1 LQRSDGDPAS
11 DSKDFGAIERRSIEH
26 PDALHDATAA
36 DFAIAFQYHCR
47 RCPGSPGLCVIGTFV
62 PSSSRLMTA
71 GKSHWVVREEA
82 VMGTA
87 VRVELAHDDPRVGA
101 SAAEAVIQEMRRVDG
116 AMSPYKPESEL
127 SRIDR
132 EAGRAAVPISPELFD
147 LIRRSIDFSQWSG
160 GAFDITFAAVGRF
173 YDYRNR
179 VRPSDAQV
187 ARALAAFDYHH
198 LLLDAGR
205 RTIRF
210 AHPEVQIDLGGI
222 AKGYAVDNCVRLLQS
237 RGVRAAM
244 VSAGGD
250 SRVFGS
256 RDGRPW
262 IIGVRDPRRPDGMI
276 ARLPLIDA
284 AISTSGDY
292 ERYFEEDG
300 VRHHHILDPAT
311 GKSAVG
317 VRAATIV
324 GPDATT
330 TEGVSKTVFVKGV
343 HAGLKLVDSLPGV
356 DAVVVDAGGRMF
368 YSNGLR
374 NGR

>member
-1 LQRSDGDPAS
+1 VVALWDIG
-11 DSKDFGAIERRSIEH
+11 GEH
-26 PDALHDATAA
+26 PRVPTQGEIDEARGLVSYA
-36 DFAIAFQYHCR
+36 DI
-47 RCPGSPGLCVIGTFV
+47 
-62 PSSSRLMTA
+62 
-71 GKSHWVVREEA
+71 
-82 VMGTA
+82 
-87 VRVELAHDDPRVGA
+87 
-101 SAAEAVIQEMRRVDG
+101 
-116 AMSPYKPESEL
+116 
-127 SRIDR
+127 
-132 EAGRAAVPISPELFD
+132 
-147 LIRRSIDFSQWSG
+147 
-160 GAFDITFAAVGRF
+160 
-173 YDYRNR
+173 
-179 VRPSDAQV
+179 
-187 ARALAAFDYHH
+187 
-198 LLLDAGR
+198 LLLEYR
-205 RTIRF
+205 RQVLLKRKGMR
-210 AHPEVQIDLGGI
+210 IDLGGI

-237 RGVRAAM
+237 RGVCAAM

-311 GKSAVG
+311 GKSAAG

-343 HAGLKLVDSLPGV
+343 HTGLKLVDSLPGV